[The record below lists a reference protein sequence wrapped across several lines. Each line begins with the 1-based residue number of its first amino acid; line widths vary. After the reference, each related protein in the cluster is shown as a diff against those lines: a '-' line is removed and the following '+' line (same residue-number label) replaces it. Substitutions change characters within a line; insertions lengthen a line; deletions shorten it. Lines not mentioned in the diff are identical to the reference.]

1 MATPINHAIMVFITM
16 ALITVCESDLMR
28 KSIVFDPKT
37 PKVFY
42 CPQEK
47 PVDMTKMIV
56 KAIPLER
63 LCEYEGQMNIPKNAR
78 SDCYNDVDESEY
90 ACAEKQ
96 RIELRINPPVDM
108 AETTTIIPTP
118 DAPDHIKENTKE
130 QLMKKKKSTTK
141 FNGKKL

>member
-1 MATPINHAIMVFITM
+1 M
-16 ALITVCESDLMR
+16 MR

-47 PVDMTKMIV
+47 PVDMSKMIV
-56 KAIPLER
+56 KAIPLEK
-63 LCEYEGQMNIPKNAR
+63 LCEYGTSGMPKGAK

-96 RIELRINPPVDM
+96 RIEVKNSVLVL
-108 AETTTIIPTP
+108 
-118 DAPDHIKENTKE
+118 TK
-130 QLMKKKKSTTK
+130 
-141 FNGKKL
+141 

>member
-1 MATPINHAIMVFITM
+1 MRSLLLLGPCVLLLVIVIDNTKA
-16 ALITVCESDLMR
+16 DLMR

-47 PVDMTKMIV
+47 PVDMSKIVV
-56 KAIPLER
+56 KAINLDK
-63 LCEYEGQMNIPKNAR
+63 LCEYGPNGLPKGAK

-96 RIELRINPPVDM
+96 RIEVSFGESL
-108 AETTTIIPTP
+108 T
-118 DAPDHIKENTKE
+118 
-130 QLMKKKKSTTK
+130 S
-141 FNGKKL
+141 

>member
-1 MATPINHAIMVFITM
+1 MRTLLLATALLWALLASVHADM
-16 ALITVCESDLMR
+16 MR

-42 CPQEK
+42 CPQDK
-47 PVDMTKMIV
+47 PVDMSKMIV
-56 KAIPLER
+56 KAISLDK
-63 LCEYEGQMNIPKNAR
+63 LCEYGGVDGGMPKGAK

-96 RIELRINPPVDM
+96 RIEMRISPPSDV
-108 AETTTIIPTP
+108 ETTTMIPTP
-118 DAPDHIKENTKE
+118 DAPEHIKANKE
-130 QLMKKKKSTTK
+130 LHIEGKKKASSGK

>member
-1 MATPINHAIMVFITM
+1 MINI
-16 ALITVCESDLMR
+16 LILFTNEIGADMMR

-47 PVDMTKMIV
+47 PIDMSKMIV

-63 LCEYEGQMNIPKNAR
+63 LCEYEGQNNIPKNAK

-96 RIELRINPPVDM
+96 RIEV
-108 AETTTIIPTP
+108 
-118 DAPDHIKENTKE
+118 
-130 QLMKKKKSTTK
+130 
-141 FNGKKL
+141 FN

>member
-1 MATPINHAIMVFITM
+1 MIDADM
-16 ALITVCESDLMR
+16 MR

-47 PVDMTKMIV
+47 PIDMNKMIV

-63 LCEYEGQMNIPKNAR
+63 LCQYEGQMNIPKNAK

-90 ACAEKQ
+90 ACAEKK
-96 RIELRINPPVDM
+96 RIELRINPPIDEL
-108 AETTTIIPTP
+108 ETTTIIPTP
-118 DAPDHIKENTKE
+118 DAPNHIKERVKE
-130 QLMKKKKSTTK
+130 VNKKKSTK
-141 FNGKKL
+141 FNGKKQ

>member
-1 MATPINHAIMVFITM
+1 M
-16 ALITVCESDLMR
+16 MR

-47 PVDMTKMIV
+47 PVDMSKMIV
-56 KAIPLER
+56 KAIPLEK
-63 LCEYEGQMNIPKNAR
+63 LCEYGPSVGVPKNQV

-96 RIELRINPPVDM
+96 RIEVKAFVSIG
-108 AETTTIIPTP
+108 
-118 DAPDHIKENTKE
+118 
-130 QLMKKKKSTTK
+130 S
-141 FNGKKL
+141 FS

>member
-1 MATPINHAIMVFITM
+1 MVVAMATADM
-16 ALITVCESDLMR
+16 MR

-47 PVDMTKMIV
+47 PVDMSKMIV
-56 KAIPLER
+56 KAIPLEK
-63 LCEYEGQMNIPKNAR
+63 LCEFGPSVGVPKNGH

-96 RIELRINPPVDM
+96 RIEVSRVGQFGPLYSNQWNFV
-108 AETTTIIPTP
+108 ATNQS
-118 DAPDHIKENTKE
+118 A
-130 QLMKKKKSTTK
+130 Q
-141 FNGKKL
+141 

>member
-1 MATPINHAIMVFITM
+1 MTLAIVLV
-16 ALITVCESDLMR
+16 ALGVQADMMR

-47 PVDMTKMIV
+47 PQGMNKMIV

-63 LCEYEGQMNIPKNAR
+63 LCEYGLDSMPKGAK

-96 RIELRINPPVDM
+96 RIEV
-108 AETTTIIPTP
+108 E
-118 DAPDHIKENTKE
+118 
-130 QLMKKKKSTTK
+130 
-141 FNGKKL
+141 